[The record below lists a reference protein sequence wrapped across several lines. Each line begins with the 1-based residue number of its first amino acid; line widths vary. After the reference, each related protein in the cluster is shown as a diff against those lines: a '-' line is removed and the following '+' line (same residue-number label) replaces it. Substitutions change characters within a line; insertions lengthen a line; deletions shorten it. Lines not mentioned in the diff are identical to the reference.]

1 MALNSWSVE
10 VRGRAKTKAAN
21 VLSAIGGDVVEPPI
35 VSGVDFITLLTEH
48 NERVDRHD
56 QLVQESAK
64 AVELHY
70 LKAAEASV
78 KRNAEIAVIEKETA
92 EKLSGE
98 LSDHGDEITTL
109 RNIEGDPMPSAKVL
123 TDEVARLLG
132 RNELKFEAVNGR
144 YRVTRDGEHA
154 IGLSVGER
162 TAITLIHFLESV
174 ARFDASK
181 GKPIVIIDDPVSSL
195 DSDIFMGVST
205 YLWTEAVAKDH
216 IAQIILLSHDFE
228 LYRQWDIQVE
238 ALHRGGKKFS
248 DKYPASFYEIR
259 SRHVTTAG
267 KTKRRPVIAKWP
279 PSETARKMIRSTYH
293 HAFMA
298 VAGARLE
305 LAHDDSLEN
314 RLNAQLLFPNV
325 IRRMLETFL
334 AFKRPEWVG
343 NFNNAMKESAKLL
356 RDTDYQGD
364 ADALRLRLTRY
375 AHAHSHSETPATDT
389 IVNPDEIATAITSVF
404 EFMNCL
410 DSAHFKG
417 LCEVVG
423 IDPALLLPPQF
434 DSTVEAELESAE
446 VQV

>member
-1 MALNSWSVE
+1 M
-10 VRGRAKTKAAN
+10 
-21 VLSAIGGDVVEPPI
+21 
-35 VSGVDFITLLTEH
+35 
-48 NERVDRHD
+48 
-56 QLVQESAK
+56 
-64 AVELHY
+64 
-70 LKAAEASV
+70 
-78 KRNAEIAVIEKETA
+78 
-92 EKLSGE
+92 
-98 LSDHGDEITTL
+98 
-109 RNIEGDPMPSAKVL
+109 
-123 TDEVARLLG
+123 
-132 RNELKFEAVNGR
+132 
-144 YRVTRDGEHA
+144 
-154 IGLSVGER
+154 
-162 TAITLIHFLESV
+162 IHFLESV

-343 NFNNAMKESAKLL
+343 NFNNAMRESAKLL